1 MNNLTKK
8 KPNEDLV
15 LTRYLYAKDEVF
27 LSMISA
33 MLTHNLNE
41 TLFWFGEWITAVSYE
56 EATQEIWRIYY
67 DFYSIKN
74 PKIERYINNKIKI
87 VTKDVSEIH
96 KQFANIIKNLVI
108 AKNCSEVFLLR
119 QFMKNGPFP
128 NQIYKGRRAKW
139 LQTFD
144 KEYANLLLSLH
155 KRHWQNVCFYLNVLH
170 KKIPEHYIEECNNS
184 NVIDDL
190 HNVIITY
197 FQSVEK
203 ISINMEFVFKKWA
216 DISYQNKK
224 HLLLA
229 IIVYLTKPEEEIVTN
244 KKMFVSVTQK
254 ELDIIYNPE
263 KYYCITNKSKKESVK
278 CYDKL
283 KFGRLYSINKII
295 GSFEL
300 ARFNVNKDYKDICN
314 SHWEYFAIRSE
325 IWKERMVY
333 YDIETDEKTYKII
346 FRNNANDDKYESF
359 YEKYGYEPDEQPSEI
374 QDKSLLEIPEMEYK
388 IWFDYCFPDVEPIL
402 ELESIVQQDSNSE
415 QLSGNNLKFSW

>member
-295 GSFEL
+295 G
-300 ARFNVNKDYKDICN
+300 
-314 SHWEYFAIRSE
+314 
-325 IWKERMVY
+325 
-333 YDIETDEKTYKII
+333 
-346 FRNNANDDKYESF
+346 
-359 YEKYGYEPDEQPSEI
+359 
-374 QDKSLLEIPEMEYK
+374 
-388 IWFDYCFPDVEPIL
+388 
-402 ELESIVQQDSNSE
+402 
-415 QLSGNNLKFSW
+415 

>member
-41 TLFWFGEWITAVSYE
+41 SLFWFGEWITAIPLQ
-56 EATQEIWRIYY
+56 EAIQEIWRIYY

-87 VTKDVSEIH
+87 ITKNESDAH
-96 KQFANIIKNLVI
+96 KQMSNIIKNLVI
-108 AKNCSEVFLLR
+108 ANNCSEVFLLR

-128 NQIYKGRRAKW
+128 NQIYKGRRPKW

-170 KKIPEHYIEECNNS
+170 KKIPEHYVDDSNNS
-184 NVIDDL
+184 NIIDDL

-216 DISYQNKK
+216 DISYENKK
-224 HLLLA
+224 HLLLT
-229 IIVYLTKPEEEIVTN
+229 IIVYLTKPEEDIVTN
-244 KKMFVSVTQK
+244 KKMFVSITQK
-254 ELDIIYNPE
+254 ELTIISNPE
-263 KYYCITNKSKKESVK
+263 KYECNRNDNKQESVM

-283 KFGRLYSINKII
+283 KFGRLYSINKTI
-295 GSFEL
+295 GSFQL
-300 ARFNVNKDYKDICN
+300 ARFNISKDYKDICN
-314 SHWEYFAIRSE
+314 SHWEYFAMKSE
-325 IWKERMVY
+325 IWRERMKE
-333 YDIETDEKTYKII
+333 YDIEADSKNHKIV
-346 FRNNANDDKYESF
+346 FRDDPNDDKYESF
-359 YEKYGYEPDEQPSEI
+359 YEKYGYELDEQPSDI
-374 QDKSLLEIPEMEYK
+374 QDKSALEIPEMEYK
-388 IWFDYCFPDVEPIL
+388 IWFEYCFPDTEAIL
-402 ELESIVQQDSNSE
+402 ELDSILQQDSNS
-415 QLSGNNLKFSW
+415 QDLSSKNLQFVW